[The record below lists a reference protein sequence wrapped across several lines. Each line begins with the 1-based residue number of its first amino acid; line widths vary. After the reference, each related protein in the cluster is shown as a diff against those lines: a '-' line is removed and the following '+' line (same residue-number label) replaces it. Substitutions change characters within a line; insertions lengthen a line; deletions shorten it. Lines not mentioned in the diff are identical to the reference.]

1 MIIFSDTL
9 TTYYLILATLLFILG
24 LIVNPFTW
32 IKNQPLFA
40 DRRAV
45 WLLVINAVA
54 TAFTVLYSIS
64 SIERREFKVP
74 IRYSG
79 FNEGS
84 FSDRGDWY
92 SLYAFPIFALVTF
105 GFTLVLALRLHRM
118 RPELAQGLLGVQL
131 VVTTFTFLVARALTS
146 LL

>member
-1 MIIFSDTL
+1 M
-9 TTYYLILATLLFILG
+9 
-24 LIVNPFTW
+24 NPFTW

-45 WLLVINAVA
+45 WLLVINALA
-54 TAFTVLYSIS
+54 TMFTVLYALSAIDQ
-64 SIERREFKVP
+64 REFKVP

-92 SLYAFPIFALVTF
+92 SLYAFPVFALVTF
-105 GFTLVLALRLHRM
+105 GFMLILSLRVHRM
-118 RPELAQGLLGVQL
+118 RPELAQGLLGIQL
-131 VVTTFTFLVARALTS
+131 VVTTFTFLVTRALTS